1 MPPLRC
7 TVCNARNAT
16 ECSVCK
22 SAAYCSERCK
32 NDDERLHLLVCKQ
45 FAAFVDKNPRPSEKA
60 FIAIKLEPES
70 KVPELVW
77 VQGRNYNDF
86 KIVEMGASF
95 NQPVKHTFLGD
106 DDPRPN
112 EVRITSHSTPKFDL
126 DHTVAFNFR
135 DAFFY
140 DGSKTN
146 ECVANMANGKHKHR
160 WCGRLIVL
168 AWPGLKLETKVYQD
182 VTAADL
188 HYVTDY
194 FKSVGDG
201 LGVKEELKIGD
212 QPVDFEKVTDVS
224 RMMQDLFVDGRV
236 RDQIWGV
243 VISCKGSRKFRGKPR
258 YTPTSVIAVHGIFQL
273 KATELSKAIK
283 LPIMTYKQLAAPLR
297 YNGPG
302 WNPLANPVA
311 SAMNLNLQVL
321 SDTWGGVDKNMWDDV
336 GDIIVARED
345 HKDITMQQV
354 EAIAQFALKVQKLV
368 TKQVT
373 AELADSENQ
382 DKKAKAALRCKFL
395 QEEVSKEKFENFFV
409 KYKVDKIKKKDK
421 TWRGVVSPYST

>member
-1 MPPLRC
+1 M
-7 TVCNARNAT
+7 
-16 ECSVCK
+16 
-22 SAAYCSERCK
+22 
-32 NDDERLHLLVCKQ
+32 VCKQ
-45 FAAFVDKNPRPSEKA
+45 FATFVDKNPRPSEKA
-60 FIAIKLEPES
+60 FIAIKLAPDS

-95 NQPVKHTFLGD
+95 NQPVKYTFLGD

-126 DHTVAFNFR
+126 DHTVAFTFR

-140 DGSKTN
+140 DGLKTN

-160 WCGRLIVL
+160 WCGRLVVI
-168 AWPGLKLETKVYQD
+168 AWPGLKLETNVYQD

-194 FKSVGDG
+194 FKSFGDG
-201 LGVKEELKIGD
+201 LGVSEELKIGD
-212 QPVDFEKVTDVS
+212 QPVDFEKITDVS

-236 RDQIWGV
+236 KEQTWGV
-243 VISCKGSRKFRGKPR
+243 VIFCKGSQKFRGKPK
-258 YTPTSVIAVHGIFQL
+258 YAPISVVAIHGIFRL
-273 KATELSKAIK
+273 KATEFSRAVK
-283 LPIMTYKQLAAPLR
+283 LPFMTFKQFGASPK
-297 YNGPG
+297 YDGPG

-311 SAMNLNLQVL
+311 SAMNLDLQVL
-321 SDTWGGVDKNMWDDV
+321 SDTWGGVNNKMWDEA

-354 EAIAQFALKVQKLV
+354 EAIAQFALKVQELV
-368 TKQVT
+368 TKQVI
-373 AELADSENQ
+373 AELVDSENQ
-382 DKKAKAALRCKFL
+382 DEKAKAALRCKFL
-395 QEEVSKEKFENFFV
+395 QEEVSKEKFEKFFV
-409 KYKVDKIKKKDK
+409 KYKVDKIRKKDE
-421 TWRGVVSPYST
+421 TWRGVVSPYSI